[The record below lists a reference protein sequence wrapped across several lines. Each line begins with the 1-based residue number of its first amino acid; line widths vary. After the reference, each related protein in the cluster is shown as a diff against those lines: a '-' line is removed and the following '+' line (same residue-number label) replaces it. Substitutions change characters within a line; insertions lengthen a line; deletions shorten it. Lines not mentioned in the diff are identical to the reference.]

1 MFSYRQL
8 VFLMVVKMLLTHVAK
23 VYKFIIPAKCL
34 HKKLTFSWL
43 FCPNLTVFLWLLTA
57 AF

>member
-1 MFSYRQL
+1 
-8 VFLMVVKMLLTHVAK
+8 MVVKMLLTHVAK